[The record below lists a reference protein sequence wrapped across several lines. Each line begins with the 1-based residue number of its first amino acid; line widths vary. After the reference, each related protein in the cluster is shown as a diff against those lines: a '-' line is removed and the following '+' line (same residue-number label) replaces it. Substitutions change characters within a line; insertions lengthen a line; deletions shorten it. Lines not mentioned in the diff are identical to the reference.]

1 MNALVI
7 GALLVIAFLALSTAI
22 NAMAPYLA
30 VAAIVYVAFLLYS
43 KGGQGPDG
51 GSR

>member
-1 MNALVI
+1 VNALMI

-30 VAAIVYVAFLLYS
+30 VAAIVYVAFLLHS
-43 KGGQGPDG
+43 KGGKGPDD